1 MRGALT
7 ASRRTRSCSA
17 CWRRRRCRDLTSGT
31 AVSSESG
38 GRRLRRFP
46 KHEALGRLRWPVWNR
61 LGFHAWGDE
70 RSRLRGPGVEF
81 ADVREYQ
88 CGEDARLI
96 DWALTARSDRV
107 FVRESHPERGLNAWL
122 IVDASA
128 SLDWG
133 TALVLKREA
142 ALEMASAAASL
153 IARHGSRVGA
163 IVFDTRVRRVLPPVA
178 GRTGRLQLV
187 GGLDSALVP
196 GAFGGATAL
205 ADALRQTVK
214 IVRRPSLLIVISDFL
229 AAGAWQ
235 APMAILSHR
244 HEVVAARVVDPTELA
259 IPDIGVVTFED
270 PETGE
275 QLQVDTSDSRLRA
288 RFQLAAAEQSRQ
300 ISTDLRKAH
309 AAEFQITTAQAFLPQ
324 LIAYLRRRQAEV
336 SGRGG
341 GAPPA

>member
-1 MRGALT
+1 MSSDREQG
-7 ASRRTRSCSA
+7 TR
-17 CWRRRRCRDLTSGT
+17 
-31 AVSSESG
+31 
-38 GRRLRRFP
+38 RRFP
-46 KHEALGRLRWPVWNR
+46 KHEALGRLRWPVWKK
-61 LGFHAWGDE
+61 LGLRAWGDE
-70 RSRLRGPGVEF
+70 RSNLRGPGVEF

-88 CGEDARLI
+88 YGEDARLI
-96 DWALTARSDRV
+96 DWTLTARSDRV

-187 GGLDSALVP
+187 GGLDSAFVP
-196 GAFGGATAL
+196 GASGGATAL
-205 ADALRQTVK
+205 ADALRQAVK
-214 IVRRPSLLIVISDFL
+214 IVQRPSLLIVISDFL

-275 QLQVDTSDSRLRA
+275 QLQVDTSDERLRA
-288 RFQLAAAEQSRQ
+288 RFQAAAEAQSLL
-300 ISTDLRKAH
+300 ISSDLRRAH
-309 AAEFQITTAQAFLPQ
+309 AAELTITTGKPFLPQ
-324 LIAYLRRRQAEV
+324 LIDHLRRRTAER
-336 SGRGG
+336 SRGRG
-341 GAPPA
+341 APAS